1 MEQLYPR
8 EMYLKR
14 IRPFYYECGLI
25 KVLTGVRRCGK
36 SSIMKLIIN
45 ELTEKGVNNNN
56 IFYFNLDKR
65 PYRSIKTA
73 DQLDE
78 LIAKAVDNVEGTK
91 FIFVD
96 EVQNVTGFEEVI
108 NSFREEEDCS
118 IFITGSN
125 SYLLSGDLVTK
136 LTGRYIETN
145 INTLSF
151 YEYIEMKKFYNKKI
165 DTDYEK
171 ELFNYILE
179 GGFPLTIKF
188 DNFDDKR
195 IYVKNIIN
203 EIYEKD
209 VKPNKK
215 IRNKHL
221 FEQIKTYIINNF
233 GATTSVN
240 SLCDY
245 LKKINGSKPTKN
257 TIYNYLEILEK
268 VKIISKCKR
277 FDLKSKKS
285 LNGDEKYYLTDLSFY
300 FSLQTDNRINYGPVL
315 ENIVFNY
322 SQMCGYTASIGKIG
336 NLEIDFILRN
346 ELTNDYAYVQ
356 VAKTIDNGIYNDEG
370 KLVTEERE
378 YAPLEKIKDGYP
390 KYLLTLDKIL
400 QKRRG
405 VKHCNIIDFII
416 NNEKF

>member
-1 MEQLYPR
+1 MMSSELNVLEKVKRTKEIFLSMFKEDGIPVEDLKKAICESYQEQGFDCKTFDDIPLKEME
-8 EMYLKR
+8 EA
-14 IRPFYYECGLI
+14 ICDCCEAAGL
-25 KVLTGVRRCGK
+25 
-36 SSIMKLIIN
+36 
-45 ELTEKGVNNNN
+45 
-56 IFYFNLDKR
+56 
-65 PYRSIKTA
+65 
-73 DQLDE
+73 
-78 LIAKAVDNVEGTK
+78 
-91 FIFVD
+91 
-96 EVQNVTGFEEVI
+96 
-108 NSFREEEDCS
+108 
-118 IFITGSN
+118 
-125 SYLLSGDLVTK
+125 
-136 LTGRYIETN
+136 
-145 INTLSF
+145 
-151 YEYIEMKKFYNKKI
+151 
-165 DTDYEK
+165 
-171 ELFNYILE
+171 
-179 GGFPLTIKF
+179 KF

-400 QKRRG
+400 QKRSG
-405 VKHCNIIDFII
+405 VKHCNIIDFIV

>member
-96 EVQNVTGFEEVI
+96 EVQNVTGFEKVI

-171 ELFNYILE
+171 
-179 GGFPLTIKF
+179 
-188 DNFDDKR
+188 
-195 IYVKNIIN
+195 
-203 EIYEKD
+203 D

-240 SLCDY
+240 SICDY

-356 VAKTIDNGIYNDEG
+356 VAKTIDNEIYNDEG

-400 QKRRG
+400 KKRSG

>member
-277 FDLKSKKS
+277 FDLKS
-285 LNGDEKYYLTDLSFY
+285 
-300 FSLQTDNRINYGPVL
+300 DNRINYGPVL

-356 VAKTIDNGIYNDEG
+356 VAKTIDNEIYNDEG

-400 QKRRG
+400 KKRSG